1 MNARVVKKKGN
12 YYIAMEWYHNGERK
26 TKSLSVRK
34 ELGLDRPA
42 KKKEANALRDKI
54 MHEQRQG
61 IYVEP
66 SSKLFGEFIEE
77 WIEGHK
83 YNIKITTY
91 ESYKSKIVNHI
102 VPELG
107 NIPLSSLRQSHIKSF
122 YSKKL
127 QEGRKDGKEGG
138 LSNRVVR
145 YMHTIMGAALDAAIE
160 DELIVKNVVKAVTP
174 PAHIK
179 PAIEY
184 WDWSLAKKFLEST
197 RKDRYHLFYYIGL
210 STGMAR
216 GEILGLRW
224 QDINWK
230 KNTISIRQSVV
241 PVKGASIIQPSLK
254 TKSRERTLD
263 VSENFISKFKQHKKK
278 QSEELLALGIKNPN
292 DLIFLT
298 TRGTVL
304 RPRDIDSYLERAI
317 KRFNKNRKPNQS
329 KLNRISSHGLRHTYA
344 THLLEEGVHP
354 KIVSE
359 RLGHGSVQVT
369 LDTYS
374 HVLPRLQKEVATL
387 TDDLR

>member
-1 MNARVVKKKGN
+1 M
-12 YYIAMEWYHNGERK
+12 
-26 TKSLSVRK
+26 
-34 ELGLDRPA
+34 
-42 KKKEANALRDKI
+42 
-54 MHEQRQG
+54 
-61 IYVEP
+61 
-66 SSKLFGEFIEE
+66 
-77 WIEGHK
+77 
-83 YNIKITTY
+83 
-91 ESYKSKIVNHI
+91 
-102 VPELG
+102 
-107 NIPLSSLRQSHIKSF
+107 
-122 YSKKL
+122 
-127 QEGRKDGKEGG
+127 
-138 LSNRVVR
+138 R

-160 DELIVKNVVKAVTP
+160 DELIVKNVVKSVTP
-174 PAHIK
+174 PAYIK

-184 WDWSLAKKFLEST
+184 WDWDLAKEFLEST
-197 RKDRYHLFYYIGL
+197 RNDRYHLFYYIGL

-224 QDINWK
+224 RDINGK
-230 KNTISIRQSVV
+230 KHTISIRQSVV

-263 VSENFISKFKQHKKK
+263 VSENFISKLKQHKKK

-359 RLGHGSVQVT
+359 RLGHASVQIT

-374 HVLPRLQKEVATL
+374 HVSPRLHKEIVRL
-387 TDDLR
+387 TDDLQ